1 MPYTTASANALLK
14 LILQAVPIAGLADN
28 AAAAPLAAVYV
39 SLHTAVPGAGASQS
53 TNEVAYPGYAR
64 VAVTRGPTGWAIAGN
79 TANLI
84 AAMEF
89 AEITGTGI
97 STATHIGVGTTAAGN
112 GILLTYGALDP
123 VIPIQAGV
131 APRLKTTTK
140 VTFEV

>member
-14 LILQAVPIAGLADN
+14 LILQAISIPGIADN
-28 AAAAPLAAVYV
+28 ATASPSTSLYV
-39 SLHTAVPGAGASQS
+39 SLHTASPGAGATQG
-53 TNEVAYPGYAR
+53 TNEVNYPGYAR
-64 VAVTRGPTGWAIAGN
+64 VAVARGPAGWVVVGN
-79 TANLI
+79 VANLI

-89 AEITGTGI
+89 VEVSGSGL
-97 STATHIGVGTTAAGN
+97 STATHLGIGTAAAGN

>member
-14 LILQAVPIAGLADN
+14 LILQGIAIPGLADN

-39 SLHTAVPGAGASQS
+39 SLHTAVPGAGANQT

-64 VAVTRGPTGWAIAGN
+64 VAVTRSPAGWAVAGN
-79 TANLI
+79 IANLV

-89 AEITGTGI
+89 IEVSGAGVA
-97 STATHIGVGTTAAGN
+97 SATHLGVGTAAAGN

>member
-14 LILQAVPIAGLADN
+14 LILQAVSIPGVADN
-28 AAAAPLAAVYV
+28 AAASPSASLYV
-39 SLHTAVPGAGASQS
+39 SLHTAAPGAGANQA
-53 TNEVAYPGYAR
+53 TNEVIYPGYAR
-64 VAVTRGPTGWAIAGN
+64 VAVARSSAGWTVVGN
-79 TANLI
+79 VANLV

-89 AEITGTGI
+89 VEVTGAGV
-97 STATHIGVGTTAAGN
+97 SSATHLGVGTAAAGN

>member
-14 LILQAVPIAGLADN
+14 LILQATPISGLADN
-28 AAAAPLAAVYV
+28 AVTAPLTVVYA
-39 SLHTAVPGAGASQS
+39 SLHTAAPGAGANQS

-64 VAVTRGPTGWAIAGN
+64 VAITRGPTGWTVAGN
-79 TANLI
+79 VANLV

-89 AEITGTGI
+89 VEVSGTGI
-97 STATHIGVGTTAAGN
+97 STATHLGVGTAAAGN

-131 APRLKTTTK
+131 APRLKTATK

>member
-14 LILQAVPIAGLADN
+14 LVLQAIPIPGIADN
-28 AAAAPLAAVYV
+28 AATSPSASLYV
-39 SLHTAVPGAGASQS
+39 SLHTASPGAGASQT
-53 TNEVAYPGYAR
+53 TNEVTYPGYAR
-64 VAVTRGPTGWAIAGN
+64 VAVTRGPTGWTVAGN
-79 TANLI
+79 VANLV

-89 AEITGTGI
+89 VEVSGAGI
-97 STATHIGVGTTAAGN
+97 STATHLGIGTAAAGN